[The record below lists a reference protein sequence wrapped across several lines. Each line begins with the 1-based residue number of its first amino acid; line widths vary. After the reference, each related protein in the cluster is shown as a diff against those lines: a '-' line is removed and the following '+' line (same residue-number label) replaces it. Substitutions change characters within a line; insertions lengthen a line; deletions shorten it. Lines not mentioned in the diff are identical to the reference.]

1 MEKGNAPNFE
11 LNKKIV
17 LESGQLEDP
26 TKTTNREREELRSF
40 LAWSPELAKKNP
52 ELSKIIERID
62 FHTLRGIFEETAR
75 KCGVDPHSLNFVAPE
90 QIVHV
95 SLDPSGACY
104 MARENAI
111 GLSYDK
117 LKGVAARLEI
127 DFELLALDC
136 ICHEETHATARIEYH
151 LGGQVG
157 TKLGFQ
163 RAERTPERNK
173 VLFSIF
179 NEGITTKFG
188 REVFR
193 KYVHRMNIK
202 NDEGVEGLENALR
215 KDTSF
220 YWGDSVKLVDAFI
233 AKLSHETGVSE
244 EVVWGAIV
252 RGMFE
257 GIDLDSAPLSDLFSE
272 IIAPN
277 FIDKLATMDAL
288 TIDGLIKELALPE
301 QTPPPQTVVAKL
313 LAWLSRAEIWKKT

>member
-1 MEKGNAPNFE
+1 MENGNNPNFE
-11 LNKKIV
+11 LNRKIV

-26 TKTTNREREELRSF
+26 TKTTNREREELRRF
-40 LAWSPELAKKNP
+40 REWSPELGKENP
-52 ELSKIIERID
+52 ELSKIIEQID
-62 FHTLRGIFEETAR
+62 FHTLRSIFEETVR
-75 KCGVDPHSLNFVAPE
+75 KCGVDPSSLNFVASE
-90 QIVHV
+90 RIVHA

-117 LKGVAARLEI
+117 IKDVAARLEI
-127 DFELLALDC
+127 DPELLALDC
-136 ICHEETHATARIEYH
+136 ICHEETHATARVEHH

-163 RAERTPERNK
+163 RVENDG

-179 NEGITTKFG
+179 NEGVTTKFG

-193 KYVHRMNIK
+193 EYVHRTNIK

-220 YWGDSVKLVDAFI
+220 FWGDSVRLVDALI
-233 AKLSHETGVSE
+233 TKLSYETGVSK

-257 GIDLDSAPLSDLFSE
+257 GIDLDSTPLNDLFSE

-277 FIDKLATMDAL
+277 FIDKLATMDDL
-288 TIDGLIKELALPE
+288 TIEGLIEELALSE
-301 QTPPPQTVVAKL
+301 QTPPPQSVVAKL
-313 LAWLSRAEIWKKT
+313 VAWLSRTDVFRKLNNG